1 MDFKVTTS
9 KYFWIVVWET
19 PLYFMIISVVSP
31 VVLGFMGELD
41 SPNVFE
47 SKV

>member
-9 KYFWIVVWET
+9 KDFCIVVWET
-19 PLYFMIISVVSP
+19 PLYFMIISVFSP

-41 SPNVFE
+41 SPNFF
-47 SKV
+47 